1 MSKGDIYVR
10 KRRSGLDMGH
20 PDFGR
25 FYILLK
31 KDGAP
36 TWKTV
41 SVSSREDG
49 VSMPVICGL
58 STQSP
63 NVKKVELS
71 VVEDQTNTATYAS
84 VKSIQEKIIN
94 YAGEITDEWI
104 TDAFGQNI
112 STKKKTSNP
121 QELRY

>member
-10 KRRSGLDMGH
+10 KRRSGLDVGH

-31 KDGAP
+31 KDGAL

-49 VSMPVICGL
+49 VSTVICWL
-58 STQSP
+58 NIQNR

-71 VVEDQTNTATYAS
+71 DVVDQTNTATYAS
-84 VKSIQEKIIN
+84 VMSIQEKIIN
-94 YAGEITDEWI
+94 YTGEITDEWI
-104 TDAFGQNI
+104 KDAFGA
-112 STKKKTSNP
+112 P